1 MMDWKTLLKEL
12 KDAGQTQVLIAAR
25 CGVSQSS
32 VSELSRGDIKS
43 PSFDFGTKLLQMH
56 AELIGAEPAPSDQR
70 AAA

>member
-1 MMDWKTLLKEL
+1 MDWKALLKDL
-12 KDAGQTQVLIAAR
+12 KDAGHTQVQIAER

-32 VSELSRGDIKS
+32 VSELSRGEIKS

-56 AELIGAEPAPSDQR
+56 GELSADQQ